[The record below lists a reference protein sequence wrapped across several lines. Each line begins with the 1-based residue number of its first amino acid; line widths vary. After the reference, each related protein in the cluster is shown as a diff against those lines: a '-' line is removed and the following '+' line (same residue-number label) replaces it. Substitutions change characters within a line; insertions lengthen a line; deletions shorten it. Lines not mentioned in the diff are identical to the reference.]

1 MGSLTSSVPDGSR
14 ILLDSV
20 SIVYYLERN
29 PRYFHAAAEWMERV
43 NVGRLAAYASALLL
57 AEVLVPAYRAGKP
70 AAARQARAALERVP
84 NFEIVDVSAAVSDSA
99 ARLRA
104 EHNLRT
110 PDALHVAT
118 ALNEGAGWIVTN
130 DRVLRRVEPEGVR
143 VWLFDDHVADP
154 PES

>member
-1 MGSLTSSVPDGSR
+1 MGSLTSGVPDGSR

-29 PRYFHAAAEWMERV
+29 PRYFDAAAEWMERV
-43 NVGRLAAYASALLL
+43 NAGRLTAVASALLL
-57 AEVLVPAYRAGKP
+57 AEVLVPAYRAGSP
-70 AAARQARAALERVP
+70 AAARKARAALERIP
-84 NFEIVDVSAAVSDSA
+84 NFQLLEVTAGVSDVA

-118 ALNEGAGWIVTN
+118 ALNQEVEWVVTN
-130 DRVLRRVEPEGVR
+130 DSRLRRIEAEGVR
-143 VWLFDDHVADP
+143 VWLFDEHVN
-154 PES
+154 